1 MSPDSTSP
9 DAAAPAATAAA
20 MDPAVAA
27 SAPTGAT
34 VSPGA
39 AAPASAPTGAT
50 VPTGAAA
57 PATVAA
63 PAATAPDPEPAPA
76 SAPLGPGSLT
86 WRCFGDV
93 RGLLLVARAGIL
105 QNMHPAIAAGVQQHS
120 DFFAN
125 PWNRLLRS
133 APPILGVVYDG
144 PRAGRTGATVR
155 DYHRGIGGVDDAG
168 RRYHALAPET
178 YYWAHAV
185 FFESQIAMRAFFDRP
200 LTDAEQEQL
209 YRESVGWYARYGV
222 SMRPVPRDY
231 AAFRAYW
238 DDVVERV
245 LEPTEPV
252 RWTFDPARRRDVPRP
267 YPSIPRPAW
276 WALRP
281 LIMRGSLFIARGTLP
296 PRAREKLG
304 LRWTPRDERRL
315 RALGRAVRIAWRL
328 LPRRWRYLPRARA
341 AWERELGAPAP

>member
-1 MSPDSTSP
+1 MPEPPATTAP
-9 DAAAPAATAAA
+9 PPAAPPPAA
-20 MDPAVAA
+20 PPQ
-27 SAPTGAT
+27 SAP
-34 VSPGA
+34 PQ
-39 AAPASAPTGAT
+39 SAPPQSAS
-50 VPTGAAA
+50 P
-57 PATVAA
+57 
-63 PAATAPDPEPAPA
+63 PA

-93 RGLLLVARAGIL
+93 RGLLLIARAGIL

-144 PRAGRTGATVR
+144 PRAARTGATVR

-168 RRYHALAPET
+168 RRYHALEPET

-185 FFESQIAMRAFFDRP
+185 FFESQIAMRRWFGRP
-200 LTDAEQEQL
+200 LTAAEQEQL
-209 YRESVGWYARYGV
+209 YRESVTWYARYGV

-245 LEPTEPV
+245 LEPTAPV
-252 RWTFDPARRRDVPRP
+252 RWTLEPARRRDVPRP
-267 YPSIPRPAW
+267 YDAIPRPVW
-276 WALRP
+276 WLARP
-281 LIMRGSLFIARGTLP
+281 LVMRGSLFVARGTLP

-304 LRWTPRDERRL
+304 WRWTRRDELLL
-315 RALGRAVRIAWRL
+315 RALGLAVRAVRRA

-341 AWERELGAPAP
+341 GWERALGAPAP